1 MAKSCFSRPAGR
13 PVFLVYREVATV
25 PGKHW
30 GVTGRGALALVMAL
44 VGAKKGEPLV
54 LRFRMDKA
62 RIYSLDFE

>member
-1 MAKSCFSRPAGR
+1 
-13 PVFLVYREVATV
+13 VYGEVATV
-25 PGKHW
+25 PGNHW